1 MSAGRGRGQSIIRAL
16 KSASDSQESGDGSL
30 ILGALSLGRES
41 PSSSSGG
48 SKGRGRGLKLSLAK
62 ISKEES
68 PATMIRPSVLQGV
81 SALLSAPEVHALGGQ
96 DAPEII
102 LPPKKYG
109 SCGDVFPLEVNYVR
123 LKIMEEKGIHYY
135 LVSFSPS
142 VDSRTHRFKLLNQ
155 HNEFLGKTRTF
166 DGNKLLLPQKLPQNT
181 TELQSQCNLTK
192 QTINIIIS
200 YKKQIEYTDYEC
212 ISLFNLIFR
221 RIMSTLKMCQV
232 NRNYYSPENKGVIPQ
247 YKLEVW
253 PGYITSVNELDG
265 GLVLQCDVSHRV
277 LRTET
282 VLDVF
287 KDISMRR
294 RGDFKNESIKS
305 LVGSVVL
312 TRYNCKTYRIDEI
325 DFDKNPKSTFKDG
338 HGVEVSFVEYYKQRY
353 GLEILDHKQP
363 LLYNRPKAR
372 WVKQGSPE
380 LIALIPELCFL
391 TGLSDDMRSDFRL
404 MKDVSSHTRL
414 SPQQRHESLI
424 KFIKSVLSNEE
435 AESHLQI
442 WGMKMAKNPLKMNGR
457 HLPSDTLYFGQR
469 HKEKVGP
476 STDWTKA
483 ITSRHVLTPIQVN
496 NWVLIFPYKLKDVAR
511 GFFQYFEKQGPRL
524 GISISCPTFK
534 ELSDDRSDS
543 YVRAM
548 RELISPDIQLIVT
561 IFPNLRA
568 DRYSAV
574 KKFCYLERPVASQV
588 ILSKTISQERRM
600 ISVVQKITLQINCKL
615 GGELWGAD
623 VPKDN
628 LMVVGVDVFHD
639 PNRRLESVAGLVAS
653 MNPAL
658 SRWFSKS
665 TVQNPGEELIK
676 SLKRAF
682 SECLVR
688 YKGINGVLPDYI
700 VIFRDGLGN
709 SQLEVSAK
717 YEMEQLTSSLTD
729 CYSSSLPSFTF
740 IVVQKRINAKFYHII
755 KGGEDMNLS
764 NPPGGTVVDT
774 VITHKKIY
782 DFFIVSQRVNEGS
795 ATPSH
800 YIVIKEGRNT
810 SPDFL
815 QGLSYRLT
823 HMYYNW
829 PGTIRVPAP
838 CQYAH
843 KLAAM
848 VGENLQK
855 EPSSSLNDKLFYL

>member
-1 MSAGRGRGQSIIRAL
+1 MSVAKKWKSPRLTRVMRVIRVDQRGEAETIKDLEANIRDTRAAYKHIKSEFAAFLERIDHNEINQIGMFLQALWTSYAKNVSNDESSYLRISHLDFDVNQNDVSKLVSEGIITAHPDDPDQVKLMRKREGL
-16 KSASDSQESGDGSL
+16 RVTRKDDASDSQESGDGSL

-109 SCGDVFPLEVNYVR
+109 SCGDVFPLEVNY
-123 LKIMEEKGIHYY
+123 
-135 LVSFSPS
+135 
-142 VDSRTHRFKLLNQ
+142 
-155 HNEFLGKTRTF
+155 
-166 DGNKLLLPQKLPQNT
+166 LPQNT

-265 GLVLQCDVSHRV
+265 GLVLQCD
-277 LRTET
+277 
-282 VLDVF
+282 
-287 KDISMRR
+287 DISMRR

-391 TGLSDDMRSDFRL
+391 TGF
-404 MKDVSSHTRL
+404 KW
-414 SPQQRHESLI
+414 P
-424 KFIKSVLSNEE
+424 
-435 AESHLQI
+435 
-442 WGMKMAKNPLKMNGR
+442 KNPLKMNGR

-676 SLKRAF
+676 SLKVEVNILPIAVFYSHLLFDFRGPF

-740 IVVQKRINAKFYHII
+740 IVVQK
-755 KGGEDMNLS
+755 L
-764 NPPGGTVVDT
+764 
-774 VITHKKIY
+774 
-782 DFFIVSQRVNEGS
+782 SQRVNEGS

-829 PGTIRVPAP
+829 PGTIR
-838 CQYAH
+838 YAH

-855 EPSSSLNDKLFYL
+855 EPSSSLNDKLFYFK